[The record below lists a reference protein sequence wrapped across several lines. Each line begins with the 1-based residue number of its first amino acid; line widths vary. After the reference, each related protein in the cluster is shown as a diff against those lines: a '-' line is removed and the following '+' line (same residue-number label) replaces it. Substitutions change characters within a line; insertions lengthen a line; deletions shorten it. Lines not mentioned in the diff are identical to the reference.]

1 MQIAVQNF
9 INNVIDGNF
18 VSSEMETS
26 YSRLISSLTELI
38 NDFRTTVIQ
47 SKLCQ
52 SILMVNDFDEEVQIR
67 LESGVINLPFANIN
81 RVDNFFEN
89 LTQEVPLKMYL
100 IIEANDLNVS
110 KFRIDEVS
118 SLSELAKDPQR
129 VISKVQE
136 MVTKAFAKIKVN
148 LGKK

>member
-9 INNVIDGNF
+9 INNVIDGDF

-26 YSRLISSLTELI
+26 YSRLINSLTALV
-38 NDFRTTVIQ
+38 NDFRTTIMQ
-47 SKLCQ
+47 NKLCQ
-52 SILMVNDFDEEVQIR
+52 SILMVNSFEEEVQIR

-81 RVDNFFEN
+81 RVDNFFED

-100 IIEANDLNVS
+100 IIEANDLNAS

-118 SLSELAKDPQR
+118 SLSELAKDPQL

-136 MVTKAFAKIKVN
+136 MVIKAFTKIKVN
-148 LGKK
+148 LSNK